1 MSTRGSD
8 AALGGERLRNGPAV
22 RIGRLQHGMG
32 FILWLRDGYAER
44 LEGYSYGESTSSVDL
59 ERADFEIRRE

>member
-1 MSTRGSD
+1 MST
-8 AALGGERLRNGPAV
+8 AALTPRLGVSASEMGQRCG
-22 RIGRLQHGMG
+22 LQHGMG